1 MSPGAET
8 VVIVHG
14 LWVHGLVME
23 LMRRR
28 VARCGY
34 CALTYSY
41 PSMRLTLA
49 ENAERLVRYCR
60 DLAAPR
66 VHFVGHSLGG
76 LIVLRML
83 ECTPAF
89 TPGRVVL
96 TGTPF
101 GGSFTGRRLARL
113 PGGRAALGRSMQ
125 RWLNPMQVPPA
136 TACDIGVIA
145 GSMPVGIGRVVAPDL
160 PAPSDGVISVE
171 ETRVPGMRD
180 HIVLNVSHAGML
192 ISRAVAHQICVFL
205 RDGAFERRNA

>member
-1 MSPGAET
+1 MPPGQET

-28 VARCGY
+28 VARGGY
-34 CALTYSY
+34 RALTYSY

-49 ENAERLVRYCR
+49 ENAERLERYCR
-60 DLAAPR
+60 RLAAPR

-76 LIVLRML
+76 LVVLRML
-83 ECTPAF
+83 ERASGLTL
-89 TPGRVVL
+89 GRVVL
-96 TGTPF
+96 TGTPY
-101 GGSFTGRRLARL
+101 GGSFAGRRLARL

-125 RWLNPMQVPPA
+125 HWLNPMHLPPA
-136 TACDIGVIA
+136 TAREIGVIA
-145 GSMPVGIGRVVAPDL
+145 GSVPLGIGRVVAPDL

-180 HIVLNVSHAGML
+180 HIVLDVNHSGML

-205 RDGAFERRNA
+205 RDGMFAHK